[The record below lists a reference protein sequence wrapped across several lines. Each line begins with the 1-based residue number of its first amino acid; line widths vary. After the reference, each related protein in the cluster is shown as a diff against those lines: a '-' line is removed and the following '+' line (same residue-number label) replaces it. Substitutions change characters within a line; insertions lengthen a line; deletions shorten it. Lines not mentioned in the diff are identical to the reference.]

1 MSVYYLPALVGLIFK
16 FVILGYALKDQNV
29 SRTLVAL
36 IFIFAW
42 HNSIELMG
50 YLKFLDDQSV
60 ANLFRIYYAVTILGL
75 MAIAI
80 HSLVVSK
87 IYTKGLFTGL
97 IVLALPLI
105 LAVLLSDIIV
115 AGNISIGYSVAAI
128 KGQYY
133 SVFSFYT
140 LVCIVLT
147 VSVLVRGY
155 IKSKNH
161 LDSIACLYSLFALA
175 PLLIVGIVVLALKTL
190 DININSAGI
199 VPITTTLFLYIIL
212 KSESQHNFT
221 DIRRFLPFSDE
232 RKTAIELLELTDI
245 YSRKAYENESYNE
258 FRNGME
264 TRIILY
270 TLNKCKGN
278 ITEASKMM
286 GLQNRSTLYS
296 MMNRLGINHK
306 E

>member
-16 FVILGYALKDQNV
+16 FVILGYALKDKNV
-29 SRTLVAL
+29 SRTLIAL

-75 MAIAI
+75 LAIAI

-87 IYTKGLFTGL
+87 IHTKHLSTGL
-97 IVLALPLI
+97 IVLAIPLM
-105 LAVLLSDIIV
+105 LTVLLTDSIV
-115 AGNISIGYSVAAI
+115 AGHVSIGYSVTAI

-133 SVFSFYT
+133 SWFSVYT
-140 LVCIVLT
+140 LICIVLT
-147 VSVLVRGY
+147 TSVLVDGY
-155 IKSKNH
+155 IKSEGH

-175 PLLIVGIVVLALKTL
+175 PLIVVSIVVLALKTL
-190 DININSAGI
+190 EIKINSAGI

-212 KSESQHNFT
+212 KSESKHNFT

-232 RKTAIELLELTDI
+232 RKTVIKLVELTDYLFQKSI
-245 YSRKAYENESYNE
+245 RK
-258 FRNGME
+258 
-264 TRIILY
+264 
-270 TLNKCKGN
+270 
-278 ITEASKMM
+278 
-286 GLQNRSTLYS
+286 
-296 MMNRLGINHK
+296 
-306 E
+306 